1 MLIYP
6 DTQVANLADIFTSRL
21 LHEIPPA
28 LSALL
33 EALLNLPSLHTVD
46 LSDNAFGLNTQAP
59 VVEFLSQ
66 HIPLRHL
73 ILNNN
78 GLGPDAGTTIG
89 NALTAL
95 HGKKEDARKEN
106 KDVPDLRTI
115 ICGRNRLENDSM
127 EAWAKALA
135 AHQGVEVVKM
145 IQNGIRQDGI
155 IHLLSQGLRHTSKLR
170 VLDLQDNT
178 FTRNGS
184 YALGDVVGSWSE
196 VEELGFGDCLLTARG
211 TDELSR
217 SLAEGNNK
225 KLQIVRL
232 QYNDMDT
239 RALKAF
245 KDAAEGALPA
255 LRRVELNG
263 NLFSEDDASIDA
275 LRGLLSERRAA
286 ASVGENDEGAQDWG
300 LDSLSDL
307 EDEDD
312 DDDDDEDDDTEDED
326 DDDDEQDE
334 DKSKAAVDKKAERI
348 LKDAD
353 EAEGE
358 NVSLKAD
365 AVVDDLAKTLQK
377 TGLS

>member
-1 MLIYP
+1 MLIYSHA
-6 DTQVANLADIFTSRL
+6 QVANLADIFTSRL

-59 VVEFLSQ
+59 LVEFLSQ
-66 HIPLRHL
+66 HVPLRHL

-78 GLGPDAGTTIG
+78 GLGPDAGKTIG
-89 NALTAL
+89 DALTAL
-95 HGKKEDARKEN
+95 HAKKEDARKGN

-135 AHQGVEVVKM
+135 AHKGVEVVKM

-155 IHLLSQGLRHTSKLR
+155 GHLLLQGLCHTTKLR

-184 YALGDVVGSWSE
+184 YALGDVVGKWSD

-211 TDELSR
+211 ADELSR
-217 SLAEGNNK
+217 ALAEGSNK
-225 KLQIVRL
+225 KLQVVRL

-245 KDAAEGALPA
+245 TNVVEDALPA

-263 NLFSEDDASIDA
+263 NVFSEDDASIEA
-275 LRGLLSERRAA
+275 LRDLLSKRREAA
-286 ASVGENDEGAQDWG
+286 LVGEHDEEAKDWG

-307 EDEDD
+307 EDDD
-312 DDDDDEDDDTEDED
+312 DDDDDED
-326 DDDDEQDE
+326 EQDE
-334 DKSKAAVDKKAERI
+334 DKKETPVDKKAERV

-353 EAEGE
+353 EVEGE

-365 AVVDDLAKTLQK
+365 AVVDDLAKALQK